1 MKRPQVA
8 REQAQCIPPWR
19 RPNDCDR
26 LSGVSLRH
34 SACALIAAAI
44 ASACG
49 AASPESRR
57 VVTLVTHSSPGGGSD
72 VFLREMIPHLTRV
85 MGGTFIVQN
94 IQGGSGAKAMAT
106 VAAGRPDGTL
116 VYATTPTFIY
126 TSLLS
131 SPPARYTD
139 LEPLVNLFFDPE
151 VLYTAADSK
160 FATLRDVLDH
170 ARTGRGRWGAAN
182 PASLERQVLEQLKQK
197 TGVSPA
203 ITTFEG
209 GGDMLINVLNH
220 TLDMGVGE
228 LQEIR
233 TQLEIGR
240 LRLIAVVGEE
250 RLPQFPDVATVKEQ
264 GIDLAVRKFRGLAGP
279 KGMSAEVIAA
289 WEAAIPKVLD
299 DPAYRKLYTDNSLQ
313 PGFMPHA
320 EYVTFMREFG
330 ARTEAFLK
338 QSGVIQ

>member
-1 MKRPQVA
+1 MLLA
-8 REQAQCIPPWR
+8 
-19 RPNDCDR
+19 
-26 LSGVSLRH
+26 
-34 SACALIAAAI
+34 ALAGAAA
-44 ASACG
+44 CG
-49 AASPESRR
+49 TGGPESRR

-94 IQGGSGAKAMAT
+94 IQGGSGAKAMAS
-106 VAAGRPDGTL
+106 VAGAPPDGTL

-131 SPPARYTD
+131 DPPARYTD

-151 VLYTAADSK
+151 VLYTAADSR
-160 FATLRDVLDH
+160 FATLRDVLAH

-182 PASLERQVLEQLKQK
+182 PASLERQVMEQIRQIA
-197 TGVSPA
+197 GVSPA
-203 ITTFEG
+203 VTTFEG

-233 TQLEIGR
+233 AQLDVGR
-240 LRLIAVVGEE
+240 LRLLGIVGEA
-250 RLPQFPDVATVKEQ
+250 RLPQFPDVPTVREQ

-279 KGMSAEVIAA
+279 KGLSAEVIAA
-289 WEAAIPKVLD
+289 WDAAVPRLLD
-299 DPAYRKLYTDNSLQ
+299 DPAYRKVYTDNSLQ

-320 EYVTFMREFG
+320 EYVAFMRDFG
-330 ARTEAFLK
+330 AQTEAFLK

>member
-1 MKRPQVA
+1 M
-8 REQAQCIPPWR
+8 CI
-19 RPNDCDR
+19 
-26 LSGVSLRH
+26 SLL
-34 SACALIAAAI
+34 ALLAG
-44 ASACG
+44 ACG

-72 VFLREMIPHLTRV
+72 VFLREMIPHLTRL
-85 MGGTFIVQN
+85 MGGTFIIQN
-94 IQGGSGAKAMAT
+94 VQGGSGAKAMAQ
-106 VAAGRPDGTL
+106 VANGRADGTL
-116 VYATTPTFIY
+116 VYAATPTFIY

-131 SPPARYTD
+131 NPAARYTD

-151 VLYTAADSK
+151 VLYTAADST
-160 FATLRDVLDH
+160 FMTLRDVLDH
-170 ARTGRGRWGAAN
+170 ARTSRGRWGAAN

-197 TGVSPA
+197 TGVAPA

-220 TLDMGVGE
+220 TLDIGVGE

-240 LRLIAVVGEE
+240 LRLLAVVGEE
-250 RLPQFPDVATVKEQ
+250 RLAQFPDVPTVKEQ

-279 KGMSAEVIAA
+279 KGMSAEAIAA
-289 WEAAIPKVLD
+289 WEAAIPRLLE

-320 EYVTFMREFG
+320 EYVAFMREFG
-330 ARTEAFLK
+330 AQTEAFLK
-338 QSGVIQ
+338 QSGVVP